1 MIARVSWRV
10 SPVVSPSPRPMTS
23 HRTSAVGCS
32 GLRPRMLNNWSWDRG
47 HRQNYMFKDI
57 QCGLQYGV
65 INNNS
70 FCKLTKSFFMHVIDL
85 YQPAPKLPVSN
96 KHKYFLCFFYLY
108 LFGEAGRGRANHG
121 PVSESSCE
129 DWLNRADEAGLAGS
143 DRPHQQN
150 PSLRQSLRTRLI
162 GTDRL
167 HQGLPATGQTL
178 VIIS

>member
-121 PVSESSCE
+121 PCMCMPPPTERDRTICPKHLVNLPVKT
-129 DWLNRADEAGLAGS
+129 DWTELMKLDLPAPTGPTS
-143 DRPHQQN
+143 
-150 PSLRQSLRTRLI
+150 RTRAS
-162 GTDRL
+162 DKASEP
-167 HQGLPATGQTL
+167 GL
-178 VIIS
+178 